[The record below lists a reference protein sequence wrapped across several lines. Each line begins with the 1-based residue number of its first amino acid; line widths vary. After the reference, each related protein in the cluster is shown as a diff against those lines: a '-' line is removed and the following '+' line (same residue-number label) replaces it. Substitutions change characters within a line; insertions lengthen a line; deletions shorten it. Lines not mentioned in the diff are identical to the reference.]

1 MDKRIFLLTD
11 GNIVFDSGSLLISD
25 KARMDRLSLFSTTT
39 MSIILA
45 LSFCFKG
52 QKNEDNF
59 YLILGLILL
68 IVNLALL
75 VKWYKE
81 FKCIDNTIEL
91 VDIVNVK
98 LVDITFSKTKI
109 CLIKT
114 KKNLVRRVK
123 MDSKDILAFSNFL
136 IGNGIVTK
144 SNIATNDSHQIK
156 SDYLLNK

>member
-25 KARMDRLSLFSTTT
+25 KARMDRLSLFSTTI

-59 YLILGLILL
+59 YLLLGLILL
-68 IVNLALL
+68 IVNLALI

-81 FKCIDNTIEL
+81 FRCIDNTIEL
-91 VDIVNVK
+91 VDIVNIK
-98 LVDITFSKTKI
+98 LVNIKFSETKV

-114 KKNLVRRVK
+114 KKNLDRRVK
-123 MDSKDILAFSNFL
+123 IDSKDTQAFLNFFSEK
-136 IGNGIVTK
+136 GIVT
-144 SNIATNDSHQIK
+144 T
-156 SDYLLNK
+156 